1 MLTRRQFLLGLAGA
15 GVAGAGTV
23 AYGRGI
29 EAHWIDVTEKA
40 VGLPP
45 EVSGKAPL
53 RIAHLSDL
61 HASRWAPTPYLRD
74 AFRKT
79 LEGRPDI
86 ICITGDFFTCREHW
100 DDAEFALVLRELS
113 TVVPTFACVGNHDG
127 GPYTAAY
134 EGSRNLDRINRV
146 FEASGIIHLHNQSV
160 DVRVRDRTL
169 RLVGLGDL
177 CNADCRPEKAFSASP
192 SHTTLTV
199 VLSHNPDSKEVLL
212 PYPWHLMLSG
222 HTHGGQC
229 GLPFVGSYFAPVR
242 DKDYL
247 AGLYD
252 YEGRKLHITRGVGN
266 LHGVRILC
274 RPEVSFLTLA

>member
-23 AYGRGI
+23 GYGERV
-29 EAHWIDVTEKA
+29 EPHWIDVTEKT
-40 VGLPP
+40 VSLSP
-45 EVSGKAPL
+45 EGAARPPL
-53 RIAHLSDL
+53 RLAHVSDL
-61 HASRWAPTPYLRD
+61 HASRWAPIPYLRQ
-74 AFRKT
+74 AFRKI
-79 LEGRPDI
+79 LEGKPDL
-86 ICITGDFFTCREHW
+86 ICITGDFFTCREQW
-100 DDAEFALVLRELS
+100 DDAELAHALRDLS
-113 TVVPTFACVGNHDG
+113 TAIPTFACAGNHDG

-134 EGSRNLDRINRV
+134 EGSRTLDRLNRV
-146 FEASGIIHLHNQSV
+146 LEAAGVIHLHNQGL
-160 DVRVRDRTL
+160 RVRLKGQTV

-177 CNADCRPEKAFSASP
+177 WNADCRPDQAFGDVR
-192 SHTTLTV
+192 HRDLLTI

-212 PYPWHLMLSG
+212 PYPWDLMVSG

-229 GLPFVGSYFAPVR
+229 GIPFLGAYLAPVR
-242 DKDYL
+242 DKDFI

-274 RPEVSFLTLA
+274 RPEVSFLTLV